1 MTLGSLFDGIG
12 GWLLA
17 ARHAGVTP
25 VWASEIEPFPCS
37 VTAHH
42 FPDVT
47 QMGDITKIDGA
58 AIPPVDIVCAG
69 SPCQGLSLAGKR
81 RGLDDERSGLFRRA
95 VDIVRAMRRA
105 TGGRYPRFFVWE
117 NVPGAF
123 SSNKGM
129 DFRAVL
135 EEIGQTEIPMPQN
148 GKWATVGMAELPQC
162 EIAWRVLDAQY
173 WGVPQRRRRIF
184 LVADFAADG
193 RCAGKILFEC
203 EGVSGH
209 IEKSEGAWQGTARGT
224 ESGTRT
230 AIYDMTH
237 ADEVMRPVKRGIVPT
252 LNARTTD
259 GANLRLI
266 PAIEL
271 LTTYK
276 TRFLHLFSSAHS
288 TIRRIT

>member
-1 MTLGSLFDGIG
+1 MQHEAWRQEKPPVSAAVENAAGRAESNRGRTRGDAQEGAAAVMMLGSLFDGIG

-25 VWASEIEPFPCS
+25 VWASEIEPFPYS

-95 VDIVRAMRRA
+95 IDIVRAMRRA

-123 SSNKGM
+123 NSNKGM

-135 EEIGQTEIPMPQN
+135 EEIGWQMGDSRN
-148 GKWATVGMAELPQC
+148 G
-162 EIAWRVLDAQY
+162 
-173 WGVPQRRRRIF
+173 
-184 LVADFAADG
+184 
-193 RCAGKILFEC
+193 
-203 EGVSGH
+203 
-209 IEKSEGAWQGTARGT
+209 
-224 ESGTRT
+224 RT
-230 AIYDMTH
+230 AS
-237 ADEVMRPVKRGIVPT
+237 V
-252 LNARTTD
+252 
-259 GANLRLI
+259 
-266 PAIEL
+266 
-271 LTTYK
+271 
-276 TRFLHLFSSAHS
+276 
-288 TIRRIT
+288 